1 MVGWSA
7 VLWTL
12 WRIRSDVCFNE
23 KTIVYT
29 DAIFL
34 MCGFWMNI
42 WALIQTKMEG
52 RTLEEGRMQIQRLV
66 KEIFNINFG
75 WRQMDRR
82 TCG

>member
-1 MVGWSA
+1 
-7 VLWTL
+7 
-12 WRIRSDVCFNE
+12 
-23 KTIVYT
+23 
-29 DAIFL
+29 

-66 KEIFNINFG
+66 KEIFNRNFG
-75 WRQMDRR
+75 WRPVDRR